1 MPTALKRE
9 RSSSQSHGQRSDV
22 FQSNARGAKQI
33 WCALPLSLRCNQS
46 SEHSERLIVNLIEPK
61 KLGNFCESFLQN
73 SLADL

>member
-1 MPTALKRE
+1 MPIALKRE
-9 RSSSQSHGQRSDV
+9 RSSLQSHDQRSDV

-61 KLGNFCESFLQN
+61 KLGKLLRKL
-73 SLADL
+73 LAE